1 MTSVKY
7 LLCSIAVLAISPLR
21 SHGFHTSIPPLS
33 LASRISRNDL
43 SASLKH
49 EIFVDYSMEPLNEPN
64 SPTLLKSSVA
74 LAAAFILSSASA
86 AWAVSGGGLDYA
98 GIDITGQDFSNG
110 NYKGKDFTQ
119 ARSSKFVYFSLISQS
134 FRSHLLSTTK
144 ICFLDSSKHSLQV
157 IAKGTTFA
165 KSNLQG
171 CRFYKAYLVSDCF
184 AR

>member
-7 LLCSIAVLAISPLR
+7 ALCSIAVLAISPLL
-21 SHGFHTSIPPLS
+21 SHGFHVSIPPS
-33 LASRISRNDL
+33 SSASRISSTDL

-49 EIFVDYSMEPLNEPN
+49 DISVNYSIKPLTEPK
-64 SPTLLKSSVA
+64 STTLLESSIA

-119 ARSSKFVYFSLISQS
+119 ARSSKFF
-134 FRSHLLSTTK
+134 
-144 ICFLDSSKHSLQV
+144 
-157 IAKGTTFA
+157 
-165 KSNLQG
+165 
-171 CRFYKAYLVSDCF
+171 
-184 AR
+184 